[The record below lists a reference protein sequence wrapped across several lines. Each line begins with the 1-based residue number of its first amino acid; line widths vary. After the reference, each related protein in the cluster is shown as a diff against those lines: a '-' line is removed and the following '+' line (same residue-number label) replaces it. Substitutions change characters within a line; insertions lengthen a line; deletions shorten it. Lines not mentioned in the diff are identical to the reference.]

1 MLILVQWLI
10 YFNDHRVIVSSVW
23 NFMQYCI
30 VWCKEKGKITQKEEG
45 GFFIF
50 HVLICLISPDCI
62 LICSVTPFQCAS
74 SLPFSDIL
82 FQGHIMLYA
91 VGPYKMPF

>member
-1 MLILVQWLI
+1 MLILVQWLM

-45 GFFIF
+45 GFLSSMLLF
-50 HVLICLISPDCI
+50 V
-62 LICSVTPFQCAS
+62 S
-74 SLPFSDIL
+74 SLQTAFL
-82 FQGHIMLYA
+82 FVQ
-91 VGPYKMPF
+91 